1 MSLNLTYIGN
11 PILKKATG
19 PVTEFGEALTRHLPR
34 MVEIMREEGGVG
46 LAANQAG
53 LDLRFAIVVANVD
66 DEDREQD
73 EILLM
78 ANPEI
83 LDASKEECVIEEG
96 CLSIPGV
103 REDLSRP
110 ERIRVRYQDADGKTE
125 ELDTGDFLAR
135 VIQHEIDHLDG
146 VLFVERLSLA
156 KRTLLKKKLDGIR
169 AEHAEG

>member
-53 LDLRFAIVVANVD
+53 LDQRFAIVVANVD
-66 DEDREQD
+66 DDERETD
-73 EILLM
+73 EILLI

-83 LDASKEECVIEEG
+83 VEYSKEECSIEEG
-96 CLSIPGV
+96 CLSIPGL
-103 REDLSRP
+103 REDVTRP
-110 ERIRVRYQDADGKTE
+110 ERIRLRYQDVEGNLA

-135 VIQHEIDHLDG
+135 VIQHELDHLDG
-146 VLFVERLSLA
+146 VLFIERLSLA
-156 KRTLLKKKLDGIR
+156 KRTLLKKKIDSIR
-169 AEHAEG
+169 EEYAGR